1 MAVEQ
6 PEPFPSFHP
15 VDGAPGVQAVLKCD
29 GTWPQDQFPN
39 CSCVPAV
46 RDTQSYDRMTSA
58 PSETP
63 SCRLQREH
71 EHEQT
76 RAQQAAQ
83 VEGPWLRPAQ
93 QEANLTFDKL
103 EFDKRNLPEQ
113 IQLMYTDD
121 WMLRQLEAASYGA
134 FAVLLHANSRFV
146 VVSCELC
153 N

>member
-1 MAVEQ
+1 
-6 PEPFPSFHP
+6 
-15 VDGAPGVQAVLKCD
+15 
-29 GTWPQDQFPN
+29 
-39 CSCVPAV
+39 
-46 RDTQSYDRMTSA
+46 MTSA

-71 EHEQT
+71 EQT

-83 VEGPWLRPAQ
+83 VKGPWLRPAQ